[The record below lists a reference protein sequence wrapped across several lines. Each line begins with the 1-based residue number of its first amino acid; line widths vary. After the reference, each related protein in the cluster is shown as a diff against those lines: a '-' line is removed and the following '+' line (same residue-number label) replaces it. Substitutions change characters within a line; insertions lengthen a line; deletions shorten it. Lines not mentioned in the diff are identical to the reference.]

1 MATVNLNKAPKVNL
15 TKGQTVNLTK
25 DGTENTSK
33 LTKVFFGAKWGQIVH
48 QSKGGFLGRL
58 FGGSTTESVD
68 LDASLLIYNENGSLI
83 DTVYFGHNRSND
95 GAIFH
100 SGDDLDGTAGS
111 EQENDNE
118 TISIDLT
125 KVTSKAK
132 FIVAILN
139 SYRHHKFDQIPYMK
153 LRIYTGRAGNPDEVL
168 CAYNLENDSSF
179 NGKEAVVLGYFY
191 RCEGGWKFRADGT
204 TSTETSISAIAKG
217 SAKRA
222 IQNH

>member
-1 MATVNLNKAPKVNL
+1 M
-15 TKGQTVNLTK
+15 
-25 DGTENTSK
+25 
-33 LTKVFFGAKWGQIVH
+33 
-48 QSKGGFLGRL
+48 
-58 FGGSTTESVD
+58 
-68 LDASLLIYNENGSLI
+68 
-83 DTVYFGHNRSND
+83 
-95 GAIFH
+95 
-100 SGDDLDGTAGS
+100 
-111 EQENDNE
+111 
-118 TISIDLT
+118 
-125 KVTSKAK
+125 
-132 FIVAILN
+132 AILN